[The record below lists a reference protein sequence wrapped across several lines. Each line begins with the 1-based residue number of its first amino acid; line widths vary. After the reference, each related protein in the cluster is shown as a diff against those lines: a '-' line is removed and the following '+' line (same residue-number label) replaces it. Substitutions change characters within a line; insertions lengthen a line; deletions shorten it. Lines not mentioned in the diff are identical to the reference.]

1 MRGKPIIG
9 IPADRRLLG
18 HHHFHCVG
26 EKYIAA
32 VVDGADAIALLIPS
46 LGRPEQL
53 PQLLASL
60 DGILL
65 TGSASNVE
73 PHHYQGSPSEP
84 GTLHD
89 SHRDA
94 TALPLIPL
102 AIQSGVPL
110 LGLCRGFQEM
120 NVAFGGTLWQRLH
133 EVEGLNDHRENPQA
147 PLDEQYGPSHDVEL
161 TPNGVLRQ
169 LAGTPRITVNSLH
182 WQGVRQLAPGLQIEA
197 RAADG
202 VIEAFSMPAAP
213 AFAVAVQWHPE
224 WRFQN
229 NPFSCALFAAF
240 GQAARER
247 ALRHRI

>member
-161 TPNGVLRQ
+161 TPNGVLHQ

-213 AFAVAVQWHPE
+213 AFAVAVQRHP
-224 WRFQN
+224 
-229 NPFSCALFAAF
+229 
-240 GQAARER
+240 
-247 ALRHRI
+247 